1 MRHGDHNRKFGR
13 RKGPRRAFLKS
24 LSRNLVLHGRIKTTE
39 ARAKELRP
47 LVEKLLTKAR
57 RATLANRRA
66 LISQLGDARV
76 AGKLIK
82 TAESYKE
89 RAGGYLRITKMG
101 PRKGDA
107 ALMAVIEFVK

>member
-13 RKGPRRAFLKS
+13 ERGARRAFLRG

-47 LVEKLLTKAR
+47 LVEKMVTKGK
-57 RATLANRRA
+57 RATLADRRA
-66 LISQLGDARV
+66 LVAQLGDERM

-82 TAESYKE
+82 TAEGYKD
-89 RAGGYLRITKMG
+89 RKGGYLRITKMG
-101 PRKGDA
+101 PRRGDA
-107 ALMAVIEFVK
+107 APMAVIEFI